1 MCKYYVKFIKLS
13 KILTPSLAFYEFG
26 KENQVS
32 NCLNLIKYDI
42 DLDGITATHN
52 KEKTNYIS
60 PQSFNSLFY
69 NTPNFCVLSIL

>member
-1 MCKYYVKFIKLS
+1 MYKYYVKLIKLS
-13 KILTPSLAFYEFG
+13 KILTQIRY
-26 KENQVS
+26 KDNQVS

>member
-1 MCKYYVKFIKLS
+1 MYKYYVKLIKLS
-13 KILTPSLAFYEFG
+13 KILTQIRYNAFG
-26 KENQVS
+26 NENQAS

>member
-1 MCKYYVKFIKLS
+1 MNISQSFSNYLKFNV
-13 KILTPSLAFYEFG
+13 FG